1 MAETIILKGRAL
13 APGVVEGEALVSKES
28 LVWSHGVNPPTGK
41 IVDVRV
47 AVCGECVKDKVL
59 VYPLGKGS
67 TASATWI
74 LENTRCGNAPK
85 GVVHRAVRRYHS
97 RRGPSGPGPD
107 LGDRV
112 RRLGEGGRRPRDCGS
127 DKEKIIRRDG
137 QQIKIDIT
145 TERKRKL

>member
-1 MAETIILKGRAL
+1 MAEKIILHGRAL

-47 AVCGECVKDKVL
+47 AVCGQCVKDKIL

-85 GVVHRAVRRYHS
+85 AFLNRETELIILSGAVFSTELYGVPIPVVDRLDRNPDEVIETGDWVRV
-97 RRGPSGPGPD
+97 D
-107 LGDRV
+107 GDRGIV
-112 RRLGEGGRRPRDCGS
+112 EVTKKAD
-127 DKEKIIRRDG
+127 
-137 QQIKIDIT
+137 
-145 TERKRKL
+145 